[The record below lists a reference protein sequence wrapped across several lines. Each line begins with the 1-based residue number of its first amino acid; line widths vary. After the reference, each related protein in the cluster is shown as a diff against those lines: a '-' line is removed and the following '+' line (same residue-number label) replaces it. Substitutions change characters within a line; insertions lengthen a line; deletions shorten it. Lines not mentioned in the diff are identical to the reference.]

1 MDTETE
7 MRRCL
12 PGVTLGAM
20 LLAAALALWLLW
32 QPTLI
37 SALPMGLRLPLI
49 GLGVWAL
56 GAAFMAAMGLEAHQY
71 WLRRMTTPPWSLVAL
86 GAFTL
91 VLLVRAVM
99 A

>member
-1 MDTETE
+1 MEIKI
-7 MRRCL
+7 RRRL

-32 QPTLI
+32 QPALI

-56 GAAFMAAMGLEAHQY
+56 GAAFMAPMGLEARQY

-91 VLLVRAVM
+91 VLLVRAAM

>member
-1 MDTETE
+1 MEVKS
-7 MRRCL
+7 RGRPPCL
-12 PGVTLGAM
+12 TLGAT

-37 SALPMGLRLPLI
+37 STLPMALRLPLI

-56 GAAFMAAMGLEAHQY
+56 GAAFMAAAGLEARRY
-71 WLRRMTTPPWSLVAL
+71 WLRRMTTPPWSLMAL
-86 GAFTL
+86 GVFTL
-91 VLLVRAVM
+91 VLLLRAVI

>member
-1 MDTETE
+1 MEIKT
-7 MRRCL
+7 RRRL

-37 SALPMGLRLPLI
+37 STLPMGLRLPLI

-56 GAAFMAAMGLEAHQY
+56 GAAFMAPMGLEARRH

-86 GAFTL
+86 GLFA
-91 VLLVRAVM
+91 LLLAGRALSG
-99 A
+99 

>member
-1 MDTETE
+1 METKT
-7 MRRCL
+7 RRRL

-32 QPTLI
+32 QPALI
-37 SALPMGLRLPLI
+37 STLPMALRLPLI

-56 GAAFMAAMGLEAHQY
+56 GAAFMAPMGLEVQQF

-86 GAFTL
+86 GAFAL

>member
-1 MDTETE
+1 METNT
-7 MRRCL
+7 RRRL

-32 QPTLI
+32 QPALI
-37 SALPMGLRLPLI
+37 STLPMGVRLPLI

-56 GAAFMAAMGLEAHQY
+56 GAAFMAAMGLEARRP
-71 WLRRMTTPPWSLVAL
+71 WLRRMTTPPWSLAAL

-91 VLLVRAVM
+91 VLLVRA
-99 A
+99 AIA